1 MAVKTMQI
9 RIVASRMMKAGEVRK
24 WSKRLKSD
32 MDQLQ
37 LMLDLQIQIRNE
49 IQRLKELDS
58 NRMVA

>member
-1 MAVKTMQI
+1 MQI